1 MDHGQRTLDG
11 RFVPSMRAFILV
23 GLSVLIQVVIGR
35 AVSSPWFVPDVAL
48 ALLVVMMARLRARR
62 LELAAFAALLA
73 ALFSMRHPVLV
84 AGAYLAVA
92 ACVGMLGS
100 MWDLAEPSLLRL
112 AVGAAETLWLLAC
125 LAADRGTISMMGFVG
140 VRVFLTL
147 MCLPVL
153 KKLSGLVADA

>member
-1 MDHGQRTLDG
+1 MAPFLLLAAVMLGQVALG
-11 RFVPSMRAFILV
+11 R
-23 GLSVLIQVVIGR
+23 VV
-35 AVSSPWFVPDVAL
+35 ASPWFVPDAAL
-48 ALLVVMMARLRARR
+48 ALLVVLIARLRARR
-62 LELAAFAALLA
+62 LELAAFTALLA

-100 MWDLAEPSLLRL
+100 IWDLAEPSLLRL